1 MYIGD
6 VERGLTCVEE
16 AVQLLSAAGDEAAL
30 ARAWGVEAIGLGRSG
45 RFHRAAEVADRA
57 LETSLALGDE
67 VGAMPAM
74 RAVLTITW
82 RRGELQV
89 LRARA
94 EQAKAIEERHDLG
107 LFLALGRYWLAAIAV
122 VEENTTSALAQVD
135 AVLRRRGWAAV
146 HQALQAL
153 RSLVLRRTG
162 HAEQAWHELMQILPP
177 GTKVLGA
184 QSVTGVIERG
194 WCELELG
201 RLDDA
206 GCSFDEVA
214 RAVWAADDPQFV
226 AASLE
231 GRAAVAA
238 LAFDARDEARRLLAL
253 GRRHPPRTRRPS
265 STSTASRLD
274 RLRRALASKHR

>member
-1 MYIGD
+1 M
-6 VERGLTCVEE
+6 LT
-16 AVQLLSAAGDEAAL
+16 L
-30 ARAWGVEAIGLGRSG
+30 
-45 RFHRAAEVADRA
+45 
-57 LETSLALGDE
+57 
-67 VGAMPAM
+67 
-74 RAVLTITW
+74 TW
-82 RRGELQV
+82 RRGDLQV

-94 EQAKAIEERHDLG
+94 EQAKVIEERHDLG
-107 LFLALGRYWLAAIAV
+107 LYLALGRYWLAAIAV
-122 VEENTTSALAQVD
+122 VDGNTTSALAQVD

-162 HAEQAWHELMQILPP
+162 HAEQAWHELMQIVPP

-184 QSVTGVIERG
+184 QSVTAVIERG

-206 GCSFDEVA
+206 GGSFDEAA

-231 GRAAVAA
+231 GHAAVALA
-238 LAFDARDEARRLLAL
+238 LDAHDEARRLLARADVI
-253 GRRHPPRTRRPS
+253 RRDAPAVLNLHGVEV
-265 STSTASRLD
+265 D
-274 RLRRALASKHR
+274 GLRHALASEHR